1 MNRVKLHLTSS
12 ATRVELR
19 VNAHNDGVATHQL
32 SLAVNIVCLI
42 TQSWEIIKSTKGWQ
56 MQRYNT
62 ELYVCLIC
70 PHDLQSSFNYKFCH
84 YLHKLMLFQTYMI
97 IFLPWKPKVD
107 RVIGFMGFIP
117 WLSEGNSETN
127 LPILPING
135 QVKSPLF
142 I

>member
-1 MNRVKLHLTSS
+1 MNRAKLHLTSS

-70 PHDLQSSFNYKFCH
+70 PHDLQSSSNYKFCH
-84 YLHKLMLFQTYMI
+84 YLHKLTLFQTYMI
-97 IFLPWKPKVD
+97 IFLPWKPRVD

-117 WLSEGNSETN
+117 
-127 LPILPING
+127 
-135 QVKSPLF
+135 
-142 I
+142 